1 MPKNFIGVSENKEN
15 SQSKSM
21 YWVFS
26 PSKVSS
32 IFNHLLKGTLREECF
47 LIEKI
52 DWEDERNEILSL
64 ESFETNLESSKSSAG
79 QNSFTKDVPLDIVPI
94 QYESI

>member
-1 MPKNFIGVSENKEN
+1 MSKSFIGFADFKKSSHPN
-15 SQSKSM
+15 SA

-32 IFNHLLKGTLREECF
+32 TFNHLLKSTLHEECF

-52 DWEDERNEILSL
+52 DWEDERNSILSL
-64 ESFETNLESSKSSAG
+64 ESFETNLESSKSSVG
-79 QNSFTKDVPLDIVPI
+79 QNSFTKEAPLDVM
-94 QYESI
+94 